1 MKRSEI
7 VEVIGKDFQTENIEN
22 GEFSYVQALGHSV
35 EEKHFKLDLRFYN
48 EKSKVAVLVETKQL
62 YKTKDFNQLFT
73 YVKLEQQLS
82 RKTKIIAILANIKN
96 DMFKI
101 WKIDGDDQIELQD
114 TKLKTY
120 QEYADYFK
128 IQNVNDKTAVLENTS
143 KLNRI
148 LHDNGIPEKLRSQFV
163 GTCLLALKNDL
174 TYQGLDT
181 EQIIA
186 GIKKKLGSLLQESMD
201 KAKKLTVLQTKV
213 LENQNVEAIAS
224 ENFEHILD
232 YIKSNILPY
241 INESSFEGQ
250 DILSYFFTTFNKY
263 VAREDKNQA
272 FTPNHICH
280 FMSKVAGIDKST
292 RVLDPTCGSG
302 TFLVQAMTMELAQ
315 CQTNFE
321 RHKVKA
327 EQIFGIEFDES
338 VFGLSTTNMLI
349 HGDGNSNIRC
359 GSCFENDKWIENAK
373 IDVVLMNPPYNASK
387 SQMPKA
393 FASKFGNSATDPSK
407 GLYFVNHILE
417 CVRAQKGKLLAL
429 LPMSCAITNK
439 GVIQELKRKIL
450 EHNTL
455 DAVFSFPDEMF
466 YPGAS
471 AVACCM
477 VFNVGKPHPTDFET
491 FFGYFKNDG
500 FEKRKG
506 VGRVD
511 IRNKWN
517 SVEKEWLNLYS
528 HRSTIPGK
536 SVCAHVSD
544 KDEWCAEAYMETD
557 YDLLQDLDF
566 KICIRDYAAFKMCH
580 SDFDSVINFSSTP
593 LEKKELP
600 LNVKSWMD
608 FEIERLLPISYKGRA
623 YNAQDLTEHNNVDPS
638 ICYVTRTDSNNGCK
652 GFVINEKFEHTE
664 DGNAITVG
672 DTTATIYYQE
682 QEFICGDHMVILRS
696 PKLNKYNGLFL
707 TTIINLERPR
717 YNYGRAFKKDT
728 IAATKIKL
736 PAINTG
742 ENDESGKPIYEPDWQ
757 FMEDYI
763 KSLPYSACL

>member
-1 MKRSEI
+1 MKRNEI
-7 VEVIGKDFQTENIEN
+7 VEVVGKNFQTENIEN

-35 EEKHFKLDLRFYN
+35 EEKHFKLDLRFYD

-62 YKTKDFNQLFT
+62 YKTKDFEQLFA
-73 YVKLEQQLS
+73 YVRLEQQLS
-82 RKTKIIAILANIKN
+82 NKTKIIAILANTKN

-101 WKIDGDDQIELQD
+101 WKIDKDSTLELQD
-114 TKLKTY
+114 TKLKTF
-120 QEYADYFK
+120 QEYVNYFK
-128 IQNVNDKTAVLENTS
+128 IQNINDKTAVLENTS

-174 TYQGLDT
+174 VYNDLDT
-181 EQIIA
+181 VQIIA
-186 GIKKKLGSLLQESMD
+186 GIKKKLGTLLQESMD

-213 LENQNVEAIAS
+213 LENQNVEAIAP
-224 ENFEHILD
+224 ENFQNILD
-232 YIKSNILPY
+232 YIKSSILPY
-241 INESSFEGQ
+241 INETSFEGQ

-280 FMSKVAGIDKST
+280 FMSKVAGIDRTT

-315 CQTNFE
+315 CQTEAE
-321 RHKVKA
+321 RYQVKT

-359 GSCFENDKWIENAK
+359 GSCFDNDAWIKKSN

-387 SQMPKA
+387 SQMPKT
-393 FASKFGNSATDPSK
+393 FSSKFGKSATDPSK

-417 CVRAQKGKLLAL
+417 CVRSQKGRLLAL
-429 LPMSCAITNK
+429 LPMSCAITTN
-439 GVIQELKRKIL
+439 GVIRDIKAKIL

-477 VFNVGKPHPTDFET
+477 VFNVGKPHPADFET

-511 IRNKWN
+511 VRNKWN
-517 SVEKEWLNLYS
+517 SIEKEWLNLYN
-528 HRSTIPGK
+528 HRSTIAGK
-536 SVCAHVSD
+536 SITKLIKAE
-544 KDEWCAEAYMETD
+544 DEWCAEAFMETD
-557 YDLLQDLDF
+557 YSTLCQDDF
-566 KICIRDYAAFKMCH
+566 EKKMKEYIAFK
-580 SDFDSVINFSSTP
+580 F
-593 LEKKELP
+593 
-600 LNVKSWMD
+600 LN
-608 FEIERLLPISYKGRA
+608 E
-623 YNAQDLTEHNNVDPS
+623 
-638 ICYVTRTDSNNGCK
+638 
-652 GFVINEKFEHTE
+652 
-664 DGNAITVG
+664 
-672 DTTATIYYQE
+672 
-682 QEFICGDHMVILRS
+682 
-696 PKLNKYNGLFL
+696 
-707 TTIINLERPR
+707 
-717 YNYGRAFKKDT
+717 
-728 IAATKIKL
+728 
-736 PAINTG
+736 
-742 ENDESGKPIYEPDWQ
+742 
-757 FMEDYI
+757 
-763 KSLPYSACL
+763 